1 MKFSYDIPIV
11 NFYSTRRKN
20 GLFRNIKTLLRAK
33 EEPVKSSERP
43 VTIGLEVWYV
53 SNTLFVADRNPKK
66 SLFSNNIFKVNFR
79 RSRLKRGSFLHQGP
93 RVSKR
98 NKCSILS
105 GTQKSIILENNC

>member
-20 GLFRNIKTLLRAK
+20 GLFRNVKTFLGAK
-33 EEPVKSSERP
+33 EEPVKFSERP

-53 SNTLFVADRNPKK
+53 LNTLFVADGNPKN
-66 SLFSNNIFKVNFR
+66 SLFPNNIFKVNFG
-79 RSRLKRGSFLHQGP
+79 RSRLKRGSLLHQEP
-93 RVSKR
+93 RVSNC

-105 GTQKSIILENNC
+105 ATKKSIILGNNC